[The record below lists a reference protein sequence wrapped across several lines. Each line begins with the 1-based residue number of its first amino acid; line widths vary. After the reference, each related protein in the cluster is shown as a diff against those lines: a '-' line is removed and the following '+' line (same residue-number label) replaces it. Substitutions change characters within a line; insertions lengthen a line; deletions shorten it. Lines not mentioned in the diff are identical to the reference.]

1 MERRQTRIWLTAA
14 LGAAAWLIVAGLA
27 LWFTIPAITTDLQG
41 RSEAALKAAHI
52 DGIAVA
58 MAGRTTVLTG
68 YAADDKEK
76 ADAVAAVDAVWGV
89 AAVDDRI
96 QSAGAAAQPDSYRF
110 NAVWDG
116 RRLSLTGFM
125 PSRDARE
132 DTVRFARDKLAPQE
146 VVDGLQVAPGAPDAN
161 WQDIAAAGLAAMK
174 TLRSATLSIQGTRV
188 GFKGVAATTA
198 DRAAAVDILS
208 RLPAPYETSID
219 ITYGD
224 GTAAGPAAGGGGYR
238 FGAAYDGVSVALTGN
253 VPSKAVQ
260 TVLKTALSDALPGT
274 KVDDRTKPAP
284 GAPDGAWAD
293 AIALALGEFGGMKS
307 ATLEADGNSLV
318 FRAMA
323 PTAKARDAAF
333 AAFINLPA
341 GYPARLEISVAGGD
355 TAVKT
360 AGDEASPA
368 SACQKAFAAALTES
382 PIVFASS
389 SARVPEAAEPLIETL
404 AKTAATCPN
413 ARLEVA
419 GHTDAS
425 GKAASNISLSFQRA
439 EAVEAALIVKGVDGR
454 RLTAKGYGAD
464 RPVAA
469 NDNDAGKA
477 RNRRIEVIVRP

>member
-1 MERRQTRIWLTAA
+1 MERRQTRVWLTAA
-14 LGAAAWLIVAGLA
+14 FAAAAWSLVAALA
-27 LWFTIPAITTDLQG
+27 LWWTVPAILADLQG

-52 DGIAVA
+52 DGVAVA
-58 MAGRTTVLTG
+58 MDGRTAVLTG
-68 YAADDKEK
+68 YTADDREK
-76 ADAVAAVDAVWGV
+76 ADAIGAVDAVWGV

-96 QSAGAAAQPDSYRF
+96 QSAGATAQPGLYRF

-116 RRLSLTGFM
+116 HKLSLTGFM

-132 DTVRFARDKLAPQE
+132 DTIRFARDKLAPQD

-161 WQDIAAAGLAAMK
+161 WQDIVAAGLAAMK
-174 TLRSATLSIQGTRV
+174 TLRAATLSIQGTRV
-188 GFKGVAATTA
+188 GFKGLAATTA

-208 RLPAPYETSID
+208 RLPALYETFID
-219 ITYGD
+219 IIYSD
-224 GTAAGPAAGGGGYR
+224 GTVFAPAAVATGYR
-238 FGAAYDGVSVALTGN
+238 FGAAYDGVSVALAGN

-260 TVLKTALSDALPGT
+260 TMLKTALSDVLPGT
-274 KVDDRTKPAP
+274 KLDDRSKPAP

-293 AIALALGEFGGMKS
+293 AVALALGEFGGMKS
-307 ATLEADGNSLV
+307 ATLEADGRSLG
-318 FRAMA
+318 FSAMA
-323 PTAKARDAAF
+323 PSVKARDAAF

-355 TAVKT
+355 TVTKT
-360 AGDEASPA
+360 MGDEGSPA
-368 SACQKAFAAALTES
+368 TACQKAVAQALTES

-389 SARVPEAAEPLIETL
+389 SAKVPEAAEPLLEKL

-425 GKAASNISLSFQRA
+425 GNAASNIRLSFQRA

-469 NDNDAGKA
+469 NDNDADKA